1 MVADIAKTILCTPFC
16 HAADIRG
23 FFLLKKNKDILRPGL
38 SLESLE

>member
-23 FFLLKKNKDILRPGL
+23 FFLAKEKYFDAANNTFV
-38 SLESLE
+38 